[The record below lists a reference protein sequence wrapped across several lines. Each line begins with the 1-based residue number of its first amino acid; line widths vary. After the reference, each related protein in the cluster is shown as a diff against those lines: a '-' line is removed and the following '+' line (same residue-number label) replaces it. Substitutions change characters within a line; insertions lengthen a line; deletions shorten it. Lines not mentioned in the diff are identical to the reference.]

1 MCAYQGH
8 TGPLCGSCKD
18 GYGKSYG
25 LVCQECFVGVGNVVL
40 VLLSL
45 FMLLALSSFTV
56 RSNLTSLVRLRP
68 HRSQGIRQRSPGDPS
83 TEIGCET
90 SEGEAVRYETPPE
103 CSVRV
108 GEGSA
113 GGQPQAVAE
122 AELRK
127 WKAAEVFKVRLSS
140 LRGGRFPVLRRS
152 R

>member
-1 MCAYQGH
+1 
-8 TGPLCGSCKD
+8 
-18 GYGKSYG
+18 
-25 LVCQECFVGVGNVVL
+25 
-40 VLLSL
+40 
-45 FMLLALSSFTV
+45 MLLALSSFTV